1 MKEAIVYRNH
11 EPAGRLIQ
19 TDSGFIFR
27 YDDSYFQNVSKKSV
41 SLTLSKK
48 NQEYRSENL
57 FPFFSNM
64 LAEGVNRMLQCRH
77 LQIDE
82 NDDFSLL
89 LATAETNTIGAVTI
103 KRASP

>member
-19 TDSGFIFR
+19 TDSGGYIFR
-27 YDDSYFQNVSKKSV
+27 YEESYFRDPSKKSL

-48 NQEYRSENL
+48 SQQYQSDTL

-64 LAEGVNRMLQCRH
+64 LSEGVNRRLQCRQ

-89 LATAETNTIGAVTI
+89 LATAEMDTIGAVTI
-103 KRASP
+103 KRL

>member
-1 MKEAIVYRNH
+1 MKEAIVYRNQ
-11 EPAGRLIQ
+11 EPAGRLSQ
-19 TDSGFIFR
+19 TDSGGYIFR
-27 YDDSYFQNVSKKSV
+27 YEDTYFQNPLKKSV

-48 NQEYRSENL
+48 IQEYKSDTL

-64 LAEGVNRMLQCRH
+64 LSEGVNRRLQCRQ

-89 LATAETNTIGAVTI
+89 LATAETDTIGAFTI
-103 KRASP
+103 KRA

>member
-1 MKEAIVYRNH
+1 MKEAIVYRNQ
-11 EPAGRLIQ
+11 EPAGRLSQ
-19 TDSGFIFR
+19 TDSGGYIFR
-27 YDDSYFQNVSKKSV
+27 YEDTYFQNPLKKSV

-48 NQEYRSENL
+48 NQEYKSDTL

-64 LAEGVNRMLQCRH
+64 LSEGVNRRLQCSQ

-89 LATAETNTIGAVTI
+89 LATAETDTIGAVTI
-103 KRASP
+103 KRA

>member
-1 MKEAIVYRNH
+1 MKEAIIYRNQ

-19 TDSGFIFR
+19 TDSGGYIFR
-27 YDDSYFQNVSKKSV
+27 YEDSYFQNPSNKSV

-48 NQEYRSENL
+48 IQEYRSDTL

-64 LAEGVNRMLQCRH
+64 LSEGVNRRLQCRQ

-89 LATAETNTIGAVTI
+89 LATAETDTIGAVTI
-103 KRASP
+103 KRA

>member
-1 MKEAIVYRNH
+1 MKEAMVYRNH
-11 EPAGRLIQ
+11 EPAGRLTQ
-19 TDSGFIFR
+19 TDTGSYIFR
-27 YDDSYFQNVSKKSV
+27 YEDSYFRDPSKKSV

-48 NQEYRSENL
+48 NQEYKSDTL

-64 LAEGVNRMLQCRH
+64 LSEGVNRSLQCRQ

-89 LATAETNTIGAVTI
+89 LATAETDTIGAVTI
-103 KRASP
+103 KRV

>member
-1 MKEAIVYRNH
+1 MKEAIVYRNQ
-11 EPAGRLIQ
+11 EPAGRLSQ
-19 TDSGFIFR
+19 TDSGGYIFR
-27 YDDSYFQNVSKKSV
+27 YEDTYFQNPLKKSV

-48 NQEYRSENL
+48 NQEYKSDTL

-64 LAEGVNRMLQCRH
+64 LSEGVNRRLQCRQ

-89 LATAETNTIGAVTI
+89 LAIAETDTIGAVTI
-103 KRASP
+103 KRT

>member
-1 MKEAIVYRNH
+1 MKDAIVYRNQ
-11 EPAGRLIQ
+11 ELAGRLTQ
-19 TDSGFIFR
+19 TDSGGYIFR
-27 YDDSYFQNVSKKSV
+27 YEDTYFQNPSRQSI

-48 NQEYRSENL
+48 NQEYESDNL

-64 LAEGVNRMLQCRH
+64 LSEGVNRRLQCRQ

-89 LATAETNTIGAVTI
+89 LATAETDTIGAVTI
-103 KRASP
+103 KRA

>member
-1 MKEAIVYRNH
+1 MKEAIVYRNQ
-11 EPAGRLIQ
+11 EPAGRLTQ
-19 TDSGFIFR
+19 TDSGGYVFK
-27 YDDSYFQNVSKKSV
+27 YDDAYFQNPSKKSV

-48 NQEYRSENL
+48 NREYRSETL

-64 LAEGVNRMLQCRH
+64 LSEGVNRRLQCRQ

-89 LATAETNTIGAVTI
+89 LATGETDTIGAVTI
-103 KRASP
+103 KRA

>member
-1 MKEAIVYRNH
+1 MKEAIVYRNQ
-11 EPAGRLIQ
+11 EPAGRLSQ
-19 TDSGFIFR
+19 TDSGGYIFR
-27 YDDSYFQNVSKKSV
+27 YEDTYFQNPLKKSV

-48 NQEYRSENL
+48 IQEYKSDTL

-64 LAEGVNRMLQCRH
+64 LSEGVNRRLQCRQ

-89 LATAETNTIGAVTI
+89 LATAETDTIGAVTI
-103 KRASP
+103 KRA